1 MSEVRFIIELST
13 KGKQMFD
20 YDDQDE
26 RIIEALEEV
35 MEDGGFVSLAQF
47 EAIFEDRDP
56 FEFL

>member
-1 MSEVRFIIELST
+1 MSEVSFIIELST

>member
-1 MSEVRFIIELST
+1 MSVVTFIIELST

>member
-1 MSEVRFIIELST
+1 MSEVGFIIELST
-13 KGKQMFD
+13 RGKQMFD

>member
-1 MSEVRFIIELST
+1 
-13 KGKQMFD
+13 MFD
-20 YDDQDE
+20 EDDQDE

>member
-13 KGKQMFD
+13 RGKQMYD

>member
-13 KGKQMFD
+13 RGKQMFD

>member
-1 MSEVRFIIELST
+1 MSVVTFIIELST
-13 KGKQMFD
+13 RGKQMYD

>member
-1 MSEVRFIIELST
+1 MSVAGFIIELST
-13 KGKQMFD
+13 RGKQMND